1 LPTERGG
8 NPAGSGGGPAGG
20 DARPA
25 GAGDELILVG
35 FVARA
40 HGLRG
45 EVVVDVYS
53 DAPDRFAAGSAL
65 VARAPDG
72 GTRGTRIAESRP
84 FAGRLLVRF
93 EGVADRDAAEALR
106 DTELL
111 VPRSEVAPLP
121 PGRHYRFEL
130 LGLRVR
136 TRAGE
141 ELGVVAEVFATGSND
156 VLVVRGERGEML
168 LPVLDTVVLEVSEER
183 GEMTVEVP
191 PGLPGPA

>member
-1 LPTERGG
+1 MPTEREDD
-8 NPAGSGGGPAGG
+8 PAGDGG
-20 DARPA
+20 
-25 GAGDELILVG
+25 ELILVG
-35 FVARA
+35 LVARA

-45 EVVVDVYS
+45 EVVVDAYS

-65 VARAPDG
+65 VARGPDG
-72 GTRGTRIAESRP
+72 ATREVRVAESRP
-84 FAGRLLVRF
+84 FGGRLLLRF
-93 EGVADRDAAEALR
+93 EGVADRDAAETLR

-141 ELGVVAEVFATGSND
+141 ELGVVAEVFGTGSND
-156 VLVVRGERGEML
+156 VLVVRGPRGEML
-168 LPVLDTVVLEVSEER
+168 LPVLDTVVIEVSEER